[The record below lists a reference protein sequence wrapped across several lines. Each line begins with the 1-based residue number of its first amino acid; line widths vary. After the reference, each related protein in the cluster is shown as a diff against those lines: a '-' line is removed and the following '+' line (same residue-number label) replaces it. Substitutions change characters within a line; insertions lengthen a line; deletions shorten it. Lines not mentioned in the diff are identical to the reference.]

1 MTIAGARRPGM
12 ALVDPTSRRYDAVLV
27 VSYGGPEGPDD
38 VLPFLENATRG
49 RGVPRER
56 LLEVAEHYLH
66 FGGVSP
72 INAQNRDLVNT
83 LGTELRDHGHD
94 LPVYLGNRNW
104 HPLLEDTIRRMADD
118 GVERAI
124 AVVTSAFSCYSGCRQ
139 YREDVVTACE
149 RVGPDAPTFDKVRV
163 FFNHPGFVAAAAQ
176 ALRETLDGLAAPQ
189 RSGARLVFTAHS
201 IPLAMAL
208 GSAYEAQLRESARL
222 VAAEAGFPE
231 WLLAWQSRS
240 GPPSV
245 PWLEPDIGD
254 LLESLASQGVTEVVV
269 QPLGFLSDHME
280 VLFDLDVEAATRARE
295 LGIGLHRA
303 GTVGTRP
310 TFVAALRELIEER
323 LDRRLPRRA
332 IGTLGP
338 SHDICPAY
346 CCPSGRPARAAS

>member
-1 MTIAGARRPGM
+1 MTIAGATAPGTP
-12 ALVDPTSRRYDAVLV
+12 LVDPTSREYDAVMV

-49 RGVPRER
+49 RGVPRKR

-72 INAQNRDLVNT
+72 INAQNRALVDA
-83 LGTELRDHGHD
+83 LGAELSHHGHD

-104 HPLLEDTIRRMADD
+104 HPLLEHTIGRMADD
-118 GVERAI
+118 GVKRAI
-124 AVVTSAFSCYSGCRQ
+124 ALVTSAFSCYSGCRQ
-139 YREDVVTACE
+139 YREDVVRACE
-149 RVGPDAPTFDKVRV
+149 QVGPAAPTFDKVRV

-176 ALRETLDGLAAPQ
+176 ALRRTLDGLTERQ
-189 RSGARLVFTAHS
+189 RSGVRLVFTAHS

-208 GSAYEAQLRESARL
+208 GSAYETQLRESARL
-222 VAAEAGFPE
+222 VAAEVGVRD

-240 GPPSV
+240 GPPSI

-254 LLESLASQGVTEVVV
+254 LLESMASQGVEEVVV

-280 VLFDLDVEAATRARE
+280 VRFDLDVEAANRARE

-303 GTVGTRP
+303 GTVGTQP
-310 TFVAALRELIEER
+310 TFVSALRELIEER
-323 LDRRLPRRA
+323 MDRQHPRRV
-332 IGTLGP
+332 IGELGP
-338 SHDICPAY
+338 SHDICPVQ
-346 CCPSGRPARAAS
+346 CCPSGRRTRHPS